1 MFTGPTLSAGPKLG
15 VEIQTH
21 LLLVE
26 DDVQIADS
34 LARSLRRGGDTVDVH
49 GSGHE
54 AGKGAARR
62 RLRPADPGPGP
73 SRTATAPPE
82 KLRELRG
89 RDDHTPVLV
98 LTARDEL
105 SDRVHAL
112 DLGADD
118 FLTKPFE
125 FAELRR
131 ASAPSPAA
139 SSRAPA
145 AISAWGAAL
154 QPVPSARA
162 YAGEAPLD
170 LPPRELAVLEV
181 LLLGRGR
188 VVSKAQIQQHLC
200 DWDQE
205 LTDGAIELYVHRVR
219 KKLEGTGVTLRTV
232 RGLGYLLQHPDG

>member
-1 MFTGPTLSAGPKLG
+1 MR
-15 VEIQTH
+15 

-26 DDVQIADS
+26 DDAQIADS
-34 LARSLRRGGDTVDVH
+34 LARGLRRGGDTVDVH
-49 GSGHE
+49 GNGRDADAALRG
-54 AGKGAARR
+54 AGYDLMILDLGLPDR
-62 RLRPADPGPGP
+62 DG
-73 SRTATAPPE
+73 TAV
-82 KLRELRG
+82 LSELRG

-105 SDRVHAL
+105 SDRVRAL

-118 FLTKPFE
+118 YLTKPFE
-125 FAELRR
+125 FAELQARIRAIARR
-131 ASAPSPAA
+131 A
-139 SSRAPA
+139 
-145 AISAWGAAL
+145 I
-154 QPVPSARA
+154 ARA
-162 YAGEAPLD
+162 GGDIGVGSLRFNQVQRQAYADDAPLD

-181 LLLGRGR
+181 LLLRRGR

-205 LTDGAIELYVHRVR
+205 LTEGAIELYVHRVR